1 MWLGYESEATRKH
14 PGNARRTLV
23 GGVSD
28 VLILTL
34 GLLASVLGCL
44 ARPCRPE
51 QWAHVMAARSVPAP
65 VPVVEAVQ
73 GDAVLEA
80 APVSEPGFAD
90 GLTTAAA
97 A

>member
-1 MWLGYESEATRKH
+1 ME
-14 PGNARRTLV
+14 
-23 GGVSD
+23 GVSD

-51 QWAHVMAARSVPAP
+51 QWAIVKAARP
-65 VPVVEAVQ
+65 VSTPVEVVVTPSVVE
-73 GDAVLEA
+73 G

-90 GLTTAAA
+90 GLSTVAA
-97 A
+97 